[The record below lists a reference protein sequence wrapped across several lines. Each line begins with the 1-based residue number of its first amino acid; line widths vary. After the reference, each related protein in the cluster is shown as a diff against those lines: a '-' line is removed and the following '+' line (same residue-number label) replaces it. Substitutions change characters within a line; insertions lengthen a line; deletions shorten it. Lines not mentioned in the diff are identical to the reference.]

1 MPEAIVNTSPL
12 VYLYRAGVLEWL
24 RLLFDKVWVPAAVV
38 QELKEGIRKGYQVPR
53 VSEYPWIQV
62 VEPSILGSEWLAAD
76 LGPGEVSVIVLGLE
90 NPERIVLL
98 DDARARRIATAAG
111 LKVWGTLRV
120 LLEAKAAGLIDQVG
134 PLLERLRETGMWVS
148 EDVRRRIL
156 ALAGELPGEE
166 GIT

>member
-24 RLLFDKVWVPAAVV
+24 RLLFDKVWVPVAVV
-38 QELKEGIRKGYQVPR
+38 QELKEGLRRGYEVPQ
-53 VSEYPWIQV
+53 VSEYPWMQV
-62 VEPSILGSEWLAAD
+62 LEPQITVSEWLAAD
-76 LGPGEVSVIVLGLE
+76 LGPGEISVIAVGLQ
-90 NPERIVLL
+90 NPERIVPL
-98 DDARARRIATAAG
+98 DDARARRIASAAG

-156 ALAGELPGEE
+156 VLADELPGEE
-166 GIT
+166 GTP